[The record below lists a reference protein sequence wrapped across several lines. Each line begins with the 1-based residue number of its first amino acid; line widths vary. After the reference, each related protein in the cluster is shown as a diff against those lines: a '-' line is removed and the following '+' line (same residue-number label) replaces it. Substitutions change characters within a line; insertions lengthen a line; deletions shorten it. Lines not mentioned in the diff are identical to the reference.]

1 MVGASAPCN
10 VARMVASPSYTYYG
24 KGNKTMARKTT
35 QIMSLNCFG
44 RRFKVIFH
52 HDTERNPFWLYEIK
66 WAVDKTL
73 HYCESKKLVAKYQN
87 FESCLYTLAQSGLP
101 EFRKDVF

>member
-1 MVGASAPCN
+1 
-10 VARMVASPSYTYYG
+10 
-24 KGNKTMARKTT
+24 MARKTT

-66 WAVDKTL
+66 WVYRPEEY
-73 HYCESKKLVAKYQN
+73 HYWHESKKLVVKYQN
-87 FESCLYTLAQSGLP
+87 FESCLFYLAQAGYP

>member
-1 MVGASAPCN
+1 
-10 VARMVASPSYTYYG
+10 
-24 KGNKTMARKTT
+24 MARKTT
-35 QIMSLNCFG
+35 QMMDINCFG

-66 WAVDKTL
+66 WVFNNDPKCY
-73 HYCESKKLVAKYQN
+73 HNWHESKKLVAKCQN
-87 FESCLYTLAQSGLP
+87 FESCLYHLAQARLP